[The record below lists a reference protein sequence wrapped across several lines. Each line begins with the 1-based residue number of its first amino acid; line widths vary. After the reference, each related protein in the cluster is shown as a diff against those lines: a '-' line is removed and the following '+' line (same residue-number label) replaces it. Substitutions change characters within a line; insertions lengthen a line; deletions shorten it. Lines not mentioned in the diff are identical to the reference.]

1 MTLRKSDGTI
11 IATNVELARSVF
23 RQMIGLMFR
32 RSIPSDFA
40 MVFDMRWE
48 QYIGIH
54 MLFVPFP
61 IDLAYL
67 DKNRQIVDL
76 RHLRAWI
83 GISNSR
89 RPARY
94 ALEMPAGTIER
105 FQLKTGDVL
114 DWQN

>member
-11 IATNVELARSVF
+11 IATNVELARSLVK
-23 RQMIGLMFR
+23 QLLGLMFR
-32 RSIPSDFA
+32 RSIPQSYT
-40 MVFDMRWE
+40 MIFDMRWE

-61 IDLAYL
+61 IDLVYL
-67 DKNRQIVDL
+67 DKDRQIVDQ

-83 GISNSR
+83 GLANSR
-89 RPARY
+89 KPARY

-105 FQLKTGDVL
+105 CGLNVGDIL
-114 DWQN
+114 EW

>member
-11 IATNVELARSVF
+11 IATNIELASSLVK
-23 RQMIGLMFR
+23 QLVGLMFR
-32 RSIPSDFA
+32 RSIPQSYA

-76 RHLRAWI
+76 RNLRAWI

-89 RPARY
+89 KPARY
-94 ALEMPAGTIER
+94 AIEMPAGTIKQFE
-105 FQLKTGDVL
+105 LKTGDVL
-114 DWQN
+114 DWF